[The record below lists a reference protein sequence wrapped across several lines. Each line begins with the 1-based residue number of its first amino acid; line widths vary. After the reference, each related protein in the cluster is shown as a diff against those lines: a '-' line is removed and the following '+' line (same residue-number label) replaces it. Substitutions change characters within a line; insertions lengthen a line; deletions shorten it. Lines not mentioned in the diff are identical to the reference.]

1 MVSYVF
7 LIVFGD
13 QVTWNV
19 KPNNTGVFSQQ
30 SWESHVFFI
39 KWVYYINTMI
49 YISMV
54 WSSSLDSQKIWA
66 SSWDRVL
73 ENCKPL

>member
-13 QVTWNV
+13 PVTWNV

-30 SWESHVFFI
+30 SWESHVFLI
-39 KWVYYINTMI
+39 MVEQNI
-49 YISMV
+49 YV
-54 WSSSLDSQKIWA
+54 DRLDIYAGLSGYPA
-66 SSWDRVL
+66 ANGRSCL
-73 ENCKPL
+73 ELWLYPLP